1 LEEKYNRYALLN
13 ERCCRLQTETKID
26 LGGGILN
33 FTEERKGR
41 TVEMLRFK
49 LFQSHERK
57 VSVIFF

>member
-13 ERCCRLQTETKID
+13 ERAAGCKTETKID

-49 LFQSHERK
+49 LFHSMNVKKQ
-57 VSVIFF
+57 